1 MSMRIIFLTFLICA
15 AFSSKSQ
22 KNIFLNIEPVF
33 GNQAFALNQNFI
45 GNDGVIIE
53 IEHFNYYLSDVKLFH
68 DNGQQTNLL
77 TDIWLVTPAQNSLY
91 LGNLNINQIDSINFT
106 VGVPKRY
113 NTQAG
118 ALAQD
123 ISTYPE
129 THALSFQSPSMYW
142 GWAFGYMHMI
152 VGGKADSNNDGV
164 PNSYFEMHNLG
175 NNNQQSVT
183 LPTIQ
188 TNTGNQIDL
197 NYTCHLDRWLNQMP
211 LSSVGILHGETGLN
225 QSIMQNVNT
234 QDVFTLDAAAE
245 LQEPATIFVSWKQSA
260 SEIKIQSIQNQLIKN
275 YKVFSNTGQK
285 VIDMQVNALSSSILL
300 EQLQS
305 GMYLINVELNNGQ
318 SQAFRFVKP

>member
-1 MSMRIIFLTFLICA
+1 MRILILTFGLITTIL
-15 AFSSKSQ
+15 SWSQ

-45 GNDGVIIE
+45 GNDGVAVA

-68 DNGQQTNLL
+68 DNGQQTNLP
-77 TDIWLVTPAQNSLY
+77 TDIWLLTPGQHSLY

-142 GWAFGYMHMI
+142 GWSFGYMHMI

-211 LSSVGILHGETGLN
+211 LSTVGILHDQTGLN

-234 QDVFTLDAAAE
+234 QDVFTLAAAAE
-245 LQEPATIFVSWKQSA
+245 LQEAATMLVTWKQSA
-260 SEIKIQSIQNQLIKN
+260 SEITIQGIQNQLIVN

-285 VIDMQVNALSSSILL
+285 VIDMQVNALSSSLL
-300 EQLQS
+300 LDQLHS

>member
-1 MSMRIIFLTFLICA
+1 MRILILSLSFLTTV
-15 AFSSKSQ
+15 SSWSQ

-45 GNDGVIIE
+45 GNDGVAVA

-68 DNGQQTNLL
+68 DNGQQTNLP
-77 TDIWLVTPAQNSLY
+77 TDIWLLTPGQHSLY

-142 GWAFGYMHMI
+142 GWSFGYMHMI

-211 LSSVGILHGETGLN
+211 LSTVGILHDQTGLN

-234 QDVFTLDAAAE
+234 QDVFTLAAAAE
-245 LQEPATIFVSWKQSA
+245 LQEPVTMLVTWKQSA
-260 SEIKIQSIQNQLIKN
+260 SEITIQGIQNQLIAN

-285 VIDMQVNALSSSILL
+285 VIDMQVNALSSSLL
-300 EQLQS
+300 LDQLHS